1 MRTDPRCAN
10 NSYRDWVKQAAKR
23 AGVVPQAVAAV
34 MNAEAS
40 KEKGGNRKDDWK
52 TG

>member
-1 MRTDPRCAN
+1 M
-10 NSYRDWVKQAAKR
+10 
-23 AGVVPQAVAAV
+23 VPQAEAAV

-40 KEKGGNRKDDWK
+40 KEKNGNRKDDWK